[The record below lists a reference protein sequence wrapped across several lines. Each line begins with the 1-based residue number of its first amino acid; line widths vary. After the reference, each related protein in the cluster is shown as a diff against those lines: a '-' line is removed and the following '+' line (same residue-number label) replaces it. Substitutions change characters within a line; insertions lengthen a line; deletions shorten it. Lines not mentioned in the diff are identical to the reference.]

1 MSKYTF
7 LLYFIIVFYLSNE
20 IEEKDYDKYF
30 NYTIIILK
38 GMAKTNDTNDTKCAD
53 FLEENKDKLKI
64 IAMEIISLVEKGETI
79 AEAIGSYFWELL
91 FFLNEDCNPNRL
103 LELYSELVELE
114 DIRNKTLINLGKAVK
129 GIIDFS
135 VD

>member
-38 GMAKTNDTNDTKCAD
+38 GMAKANDTNDTKCAD

-64 IAMEIISLVEKGETI
+64 IAMGIISLVEKGETI